1 MTPVAVWTAAGQ
13 TDIDAEHPDCL
24 RDTPHSPLGEL
35 GRIAA
40 RCNNA
45 RLDDPARAV
54 GDPTEIAVLT
64 AARIL
69 GAQTDVATREAN
81 RRWQFHFDPELKLM
95 STIDRADDGSPV
107 VHTKGAPEALLTRC
121 THILDADGQS
131 QPLNQ
136 SERQRVDDM
145 VNSFAAQGL
154 RVLGFAQRRLAPRKH
169 APHSRAIAEQD
180 LCFVGLIAM
189 LDPPRPGVVE
199 AVAKCRT
206 AGIRIIMITGD
217 HPLTAAATAERIG
230 ITGPHPTVVTDED
243 FEQLSDTQLAALIRE
258 QPEVIFAR
266 ASPEAKLQIAEALRH
281 DGHVV
286 AMTGDGVND
295 APALHRADI
304 GVAMGLSGTDVA
316 REAATMVLTNDD
328 FGSIVI
334 AVEAGRRI
342 YDNVRKFIVYIFAHA
357 VPEVVPFLLFAL
369 SGGAIPLPLTIL
381 QLLAFDVGSETLP
394 ALSLSRD
401 PAEPG
406 IMQRPP
412 RPRNEGVIRMPMLL
426 RAWLFLGVMVAG
438 LAAAGYFYVLLRAG
452 WRPGLSVDAGTPLY
466 HAYRQ
471 ATTMT
476 FLGMIIGQIGT
487 AFAVRTQRASL
498 WSVGVFS
505 NRYLLGAI
513 AAEIVLAAAFVYIPF
528 SQSLL
533 GTEAPAPSDLLVLLP
548 FPFLVWGAD
557 EFRRYLLRRR
567 RNRSHIASD
576 AVGGDQ
582 QPSPAGTFSSAPE
595 CS

>member
-1 MTPVAVWTAAGQ
+1 
-13 TDIDAEHPDCL
+13 
-24 RDTPHSPLGEL
+24 
-35 GRIAA
+35 
-40 RCNNA
+40 
-45 RLDDPARAV
+45 
-54 GDPTEIAVLT
+54 
-64 AARIL
+64 
-69 GAQTDVATREAN
+69 
-81 RRWQFHFDPELKLM
+81 M
-95 STIDRADDGSPV
+95 STIDRSDDGSPV
-107 VHTKGAPEALLTRC
+107 VHTKGAPEVLLPRC
-121 THILDADGQS
+121 SHILDADGQS
-131 QPLNQ
+131 LPLDQ
-136 SERQRVDDM
+136 SQRRRVEDA
-145 VNSFAAQGL
+145 VNAFAAQGL
-154 RVLGFAQRRLAPRKH
+154 RVLGFAQRQLPPKKRP
-169 APHSRAIAEQD
+169 PHRRATAEQD

-189 LDPPRPGVVE
+189 LDPPRSGVVE

-206 AGIRIIMITGD
+206 AGIRIIVITGD

-230 ITGPHPTVVTDED
+230 ITGPHPTVVTAED
-243 FEQLSDTQLAALIRE
+243 FEQLDDSQLAALIRE

-266 ASPEAKLQIAEALRH
+266 ASPEAKLHIAEALRR

-295 APALHRADI
+295 APALRRADI

-357 VPEVVPFLLFAL
+357 VPEVVPFLVFAL

-406 IMQRPP
+406 IMQRSP
-412 RPRNEGVIRMPMLL
+412 RPRDEGVIRVPMLL
-426 RAWLFLGVMVAG
+426 RAWLFLGLMVAG
-438 LAAAGYFYVLLRAG
+438 LAAAGFFYVLLKAG
-452 WRPGLSVDAGTPLY
+452 WHLGVPVDAGTPLH

-476 FLGMIIGQIGT
+476 FLGMITGQIGT

-505 NRYLLGAI
+505 NRYLLAGI
-513 AAEIVLAAAFVYIPF
+513 AAEIVLAAVFVYVPF
-528 SQSLL
+528 SQALL
-533 GTEAPAPSDLLVLLP
+533 ETEAPAPTDLLVLLP
-548 FPFLVWGAD
+548 FPFIVWGAD
-557 EFRRYLLRRR
+557 EFRRFLLRRWR
-567 RNRSHIASD
+567 KRFGNASD
-576 AVGGDQ
+576 GR
-582 QPSPAGTFSSAPE
+582 PLSR
-595 CS
+595 

>member
-1 MTPVAVWTAAGQ
+1 
-13 TDIDAEHPDCL
+13 
-24 RDTPHSPLGEL
+24 
-35 GRIAA
+35 
-40 RCNNA
+40 
-45 RLDDPARAV
+45 
-54 GDPTEIAVLT
+54 
-64 AARIL
+64 
-69 GAQTDVATREAN
+69 
-81 RRWQFHFDPELKLM
+81 
-95 STIDRADDGSPV
+95 
-107 VHTKGAPEALLTRC
+107 
-121 THILDADGQS
+121 
-131 QPLNQ
+131 
-136 SERQRVDDM
+136 
-145 VNSFAAQGL
+145 
-154 RVLGFAQRRLAPRKH
+154 
-169 APHSRAIAEQD
+169 
-180 LCFVGLIAM
+180 
-189 LDPPRPGVVE
+189 
-199 AVAKCRT
+199 
-206 AGIRIIMITGD
+206 
-217 HPLTAAATAERIG
+217 
-230 ITGPHPTVVTDED
+230 
-243 FEQLSDTQLAALIRE
+243 
-258 QPEVIFAR
+258 
-266 ASPEAKLQIAEALRH
+266 
-281 DGHVV
+281 
-286 AMTGDGVND
+286 
-295 APALHRADI
+295 
-304 GVAMGLSGTDVA
+304 
-316 REAATMVLTNDD
+316 
-328 FGSIVI
+328 
-334 AVEAGRRI
+334 
-342 YDNVRKFIVYIFAHA
+342 
-357 VPEVVPFLLFAL
+357 
-369 SGGAIPLPLTIL
+369 
-381 QLLAFDVGSETLP
+381 
-394 ALSLSRD
+394 
-401 PAEPG
+401 
-406 IMQRPP
+406 
-412 RPRNEGVIRMPMLL
+412 MPMLL